1 MSELLATP
9 RTRRIAVAI
18 ALTVVGLLLLV
29 APLYLDAFALRVGF
43 AICGTAIGAI
53 GLTVLTGAAGQLSL
67 AHAFFVAVGAV
78 AYCFLAGDPEPASG
92 PSGLG
97 WPPVLALVAAVV
109 LSGLVGLAMSPL
121 ASRLSGLNLG
131 VASLA
136 LVFIGQHLL
145 ATLVEVTGGFQGR
158 LAPSFAI
165 GGATFDNAG
174 DLIVL
179 GVPFERYERLWYLGV
194 VLLVVAALLAH
205 RLLRGRWGRA
215 FRIVRD
221 QELAASVSGVD
232 VRAAKRR
239 AFVVSSAYAG
249 LAGVLFALVIGSV
262 APISFT
268 LELSVQYLA
277 MIVIGGLGSVAGAIA
292 GAAFVT
298 GLPLVIQRFSDELS
312 ALASWVSPADLAR
325 YAYGLVLVLV
335 LLLQP
340 AGLATLWTGERGLPR
355 WATALRRTGRRIP
368 GTNAVP
374 HRSTT
379 PSTARESSTDREVSS

>member
-1 MSELLATP
+1 VIAATL
-9 RTRRIAVAI
+9 V
-18 ALTVVGLLLLV
+18 VVGVLLLV
-29 APLYLDAFALRVGF
+29 APLYLDAFALRLGF

-67 AHAFFVAVGAV
+67 AHAFFVAVGAIT
-78 AYCFLAGDPEPASG
+78 YCALGGDPEPASG
-92 PSGLG
+92 PAGLG
-97 WPPVLALVAAVV
+97 WPPLLALVAAVV
-109 LSGLVGLAMSPL
+109 VSALVGLLVSPL
-121 ASRLSGLNLG
+121 ASRLNGLNLG

-145 ATLVEVTGGFQGR
+145 ATLVDVTGGFQGR
-158 LAPSFAI
+158 SAPAFAL
-165 GGATFDNAG
+165 GGASFDNAG
-174 DLIVL
+174 EFVVL
-179 GVPFERYERLWYLGV
+179 GVAFERYERLWYLGV
-194 VLLVVAALLAH
+194 VLLVVSALLAH

-221 QELAASVSGVD
+221 QELAAAVSGVD

-277 MIVIGGLGSVAGAIA
+277 MVVIGGLGSVAGAIA

-298 GLPLVIQRFSDELS
+298 GLPIVIQRFSDELS
-312 ALASWVSPADLAR
+312 ALAAWLSPSDLAR
-325 YAYGLVLVLV
+325 YTYGLVLVLV
-335 LLLQP
+335 LVLQP
-340 AGLATLWTGERGLPR
+340 SGVAALWSNDRGLPR
-355 WATALRRTGRRIP
+355 WATALRRPARPADEPARTIP
-368 GTNAVP
+368 QS
-374 HRSTT
+374 H
-379 PSTARESSTDREVSS
+379 DKEVST